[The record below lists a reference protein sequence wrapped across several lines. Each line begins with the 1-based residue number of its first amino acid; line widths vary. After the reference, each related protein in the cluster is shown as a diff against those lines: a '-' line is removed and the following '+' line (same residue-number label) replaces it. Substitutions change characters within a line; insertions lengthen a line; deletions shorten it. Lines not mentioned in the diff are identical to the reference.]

1 MAKMRGQ
8 IQSREGV
15 MTKKGKIFVVLLM
28 FWSVGVSCGTP
39 GPKLPGQMFGD
50 AAITM
55 KIKANL
61 FDESLLRCLAI
72 SVQAFYGDVT
82 LIGSVENE
90 EQRKQAE
97 VLAKSVEGVV
107 RVNNL
112 LEVKLK

>member
-1 MAKMRGQ
+1 
-8 IQSREGV
+8 
-15 MTKKGKIFVVLLM
+15 MTNKGKIFIALLL
-28 FWSVGVSCGTP
+28 FWSVAVSCGTP
-39 GPKLPGQMFGD
+39 GGKLPGQMIDD
-50 AAITM
+50 ASITM

-72 SVQAFYGDVT
+72 SVQAFYGEVT

-112 LEVKLK
+112 LEFKPK